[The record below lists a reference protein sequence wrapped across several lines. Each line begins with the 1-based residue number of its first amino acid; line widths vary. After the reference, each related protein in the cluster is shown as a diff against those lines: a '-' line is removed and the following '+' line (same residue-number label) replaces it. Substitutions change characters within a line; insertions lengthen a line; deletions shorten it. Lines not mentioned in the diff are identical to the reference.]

1 MKKRHIA
8 VLMSLLFAAPA
19 GMVALAQSESES
31 TAAAV
36 EIQAVPA
43 EPVIVAQEVAV
54 VTDQSAQPVV
64 IAETTTV
71 VVPVAE
77 VIYVQPKPMSVAEWI
92 KMNSFR
98 EDDSRMLPRQQT
110 YFDRLEQ
117 DRRHL
122 VANSAPTASGED
134 LRQLPAQI
142 AYFDRVEQQR
152 LASLQPQQPP
162 VVARIDVQP
171 RTSEEVA
178 QAGSAEITMA
188 DSSAIR

>member
-43 EPVIVAQEVAV
+43 EPVIVAQEVVV
-54 VTDQSAQPVV
+54 VTDQSAQPAV

-71 VVPVAE
+71 VVPIAE
-77 VIYVQPKPMSVAEWI
+77 VTYVQPKPMSTAEWI
-92 KMNSFR
+92 KTNGFR
-98 EDDSRMLPRQQT
+98 EDDSRMLPRQIG

-117 DRRHL
+117 DRRNL
-122 VANSAPTASGED
+122 VANAAPTESGEE
-134 LRQLPAQI
+134 LRQLPAQT
-142 AYFDRVEQQR
+142 AYFNRVEQQR
-152 LASLQPQQPP
+152 LASLQPQQP
-162 VVARIDVQP
+162 VVARIEVQP

-178 QAGSAEITMA
+178 QAGSAEVAMA